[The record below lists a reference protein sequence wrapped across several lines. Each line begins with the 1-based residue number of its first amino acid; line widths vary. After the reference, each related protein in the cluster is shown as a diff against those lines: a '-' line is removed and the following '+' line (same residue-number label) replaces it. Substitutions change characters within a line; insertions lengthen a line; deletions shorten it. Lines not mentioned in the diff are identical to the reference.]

1 MPKNTSSLGR
11 KRPLVNI
18 PLELLDF
25 DPDNPRLA
33 KEYRGSSQFDLLQ
46 VLNEQFNLEELAY
59 SMSEN
64 GYFDEEPLVVIP
76 HKVPKEFKSLD
87 TIEEQ
92 QKLLNALIEKKEI
105 RFIVVEGNRRTATLK
120 LLVDSD
126 LRRRLK
132 IDTNFPK
139 PKTQKIFD
147 DLTVLPAIFYTER
160 SDISAYLGVRHITG
174 LLKWDAYAKAVYI
187 ASRIEEGVKKD
198 QGIDESIRE
207 VQRQTSDRSDVI
219 KKQYLCYKVL
229 KEAETDLNFD
239 INDIKDRFSL
249 ITVAL
254 NSPSIREF
262 IGAPSYKDA
271 DFSKRIIP
279 NKKLNNLEKLL
290 TWIYGNGKDKTAILT
305 DSRKISSRLA
315 PVLSYQE
322 STEYLLKYENLEDA
336 YERSGGEKDYLI
348 KKINDATRNLRSAL
362 SIAYRYREDDILQ
375 LVDDCIDAAEELKKM
390 VVK

>member
-174 LLKWDAYAKAVYI
+174 LPQMGCLCKSSLYC
-187 ASRIEEGVKKD
+187 
-198 QGIDESIRE
+198 
-207 VQRQTSDRSDVI
+207 
-219 KKQYLCYKVL
+219 KQ
-229 KEAETDLNFD
+229 N
-239 INDIKDRFSL
+239 
-249 ITVAL
+249 
-254 NSPSIREF
+254 
-262 IGAPSYKDA
+262 
-271 DFSKRIIP
+271 
-279 NKKLNNLEKLL
+279 
-290 TWIYGNGKDKTAILT
+290 
-305 DSRKISSRLA
+305 
-315 PVLSYQE
+315 
-322 STEYLLKYENLEDA
+322 
-336 YERSGGEKDYLI
+336 
-348 KKINDATRNLRSAL
+348 
-362 SIAYRYREDDILQ
+362 
-375 LVDDCIDAAEELKKM
+375 
-390 VVK
+390 